1 MDTVEETNK
10 DIFDQSKHNAFFQK
24 IAVITTAVCICVVVF
39 LFYLNFEMKK
49 LKETSF
55 KIIADQ
61 VKIITELENMRQNN
75 QSSGQS
81 MSQAALGNGMTGTTS
96 EITQDMPDKA
106 GFVLPPLSF

>member
-1 MDTVEETNK
+1 
-10 DIFDQSKHNAFFQK
+10 
-24 IAVITTAVCICVVVF
+24 
-39 LFYLNFEMKK
+39 
-49 LKETSF
+49 
-55 KIIADQ
+55 